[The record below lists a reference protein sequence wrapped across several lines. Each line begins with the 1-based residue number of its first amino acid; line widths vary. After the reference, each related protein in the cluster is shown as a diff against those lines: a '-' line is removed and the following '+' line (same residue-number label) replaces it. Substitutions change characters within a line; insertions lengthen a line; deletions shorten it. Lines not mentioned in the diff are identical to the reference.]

1 MYIQTPACLLH
12 TDVELTPALQHWALM
27 RVLIKAGE
35 CDHVDDDDDDVLV
48 LITITSLILRC
59 TPGELGYYSQTRLHT
74 SDIIALMTS

>member
-1 MYIQTPACLLH
+1 
-12 TDVELTPALQHWALM
+12 M

-35 CDHVDDDDDDVLV
+35 CDDVDVDDDDVLV